1 MRPPPGSKD
10 RRARTSMPYVK
21 ALTPKTDK
29 PLYDLVR
36 KDRDTWQ
43 AFLAFIDDKQQSRWV
58 FRGCASLGHRFI
70 PSVGRDARTYQLT
83 DEIRVFK
90 AFQKSAG
97 LYLQTLPATE
107 WDWLALA
114 QHYGLPT
121 RLLDW
126 TTNPLVAAYFAVS
139 SEPLD
144 EAAVVYA
151 HMVSDREVLDT
162 SIASDPYAIG
172 DVSFMLPDRSVR
184 RIVSQRGLFSVHPQP
199 NIAWEPS
206 DLVAN
211 QFVIEPELRLRF
223 RTRLSTLGVD
233 DTHIYADLAGLC
245 QTLRWRY
252 ANRLGIGSML
262 IG

>member
-10 RRARTSMPYVK
+10 RRTRMSTPYVK
-21 ALTPKTDK
+21 ALTPKFDQ
-29 PLYDLVR
+29 PAYDLVR
-36 KDRDTWQ
+36 KDRDRWQ

-58 FRGCASLGHRFI
+58 FRGCASLQHKFI

-97 LYLQTLPATE
+97 LYLQTLPTTE

-139 SEPLD
+139 SVPLD

-151 HMVSDREVLDT
+151 YRVSDREILDT
-162 SIASDPYAIG
+162 NVATDPFAIG
-172 DVSFMLPDRSVR
+172 DVGFILPDRSVR
-184 RIVSQRGLFSVHPQP
+184 RIVSQRGLFSVHPKP
-199 NIAWEPS
+199 NIAWEHP
-206 DLVAN
+206 DLI
-211 QFVIEPELRLRF
+211 QFVIEPQLRLRF
-223 RTRLSTLGVD
+223 RMRLSSLGVD